1 MRDQIAESANYDLFA
16 NCTPQSSHSKLS
28 LDDQTLPDLSELY
41 RMFDI
46 YNKQYFD
53 GQLPNVVILWS
64 KRMLA
69 AGAYYVHRK
78 EIRLSE
84 KYHHIFPDEVYD
96 TLKHEMIHIL
106 YPRHDAPFKEMA
118 GRIGASIRANAHP
131 SLRRPPK
138 YLYYCPECRTKYP
151 RSKRFR
157 MASCGRC
164 SKGGYNDRYKLK
176 LTKQSDQDNHL

>member
-1 MRDQIAESANYDLFA
+1 MRDQAAKAANYDLFA
-16 NCTPQSSHSKLS
+16 NHTISVTPEVLPIE
-28 LDDQTLPDLSELY
+28 DQALPDLNELY

-46 YNKQYFD
+46 YNRQYFD
-53 GQLPNVVILWS
+53 GQLPNVIILWS

-69 AGAYYVHRK
+69 AGAYYIQKK
-78 EIRLSE
+78 EIRLSV
-84 KYHHIFPDEVYD
+84 KYHQIFPDEVYD

-106 YPRHDAPFKEMA
+106 HPRHDAPFKEIA
-118 GRIGASIRANAHP
+118 LRIGASVRANAHP

-138 YLYYCPECRTKYP
+138 YLYYCPDCRTEYP

-164 SKGGYNDRYKLK
+164 SKGRYDERYKLK
-176 LTKQSDQDNHL
+176 LER

>member
-1 MRDQIAESANYDLFA
+1 MRDPTESSANYDLF
-16 NCTPQSSHSKLS
+16 S
-28 LDDQTLPDLSELY
+28 TLPVSAVSGNQELPTARELY

-46 YNKQYFD
+46 YNRQYFD
-53 GQLPNVVILWS
+53 RQLPNVIISWS

-69 AGAYYVHRK
+69 AGAYYPQKK

-84 KYHHIFPDEVYD
+84 KYHLIFPEEVYD

-106 YPRHDAPFKEMA
+106 YPRHDAPFKEKA
-118 GRIGASIRANAHP
+118 GQIGASIRATAHP

-138 YLYYCPECRTKYP
+138 YLYICPQCQAEYP
-151 RSKRFR
+151 RSKRLR

-164 SKGGYNDRYKLK
+164 SEGGYDRRYKLK
-176 LTKQSDQDNHL
+176 LSRQ